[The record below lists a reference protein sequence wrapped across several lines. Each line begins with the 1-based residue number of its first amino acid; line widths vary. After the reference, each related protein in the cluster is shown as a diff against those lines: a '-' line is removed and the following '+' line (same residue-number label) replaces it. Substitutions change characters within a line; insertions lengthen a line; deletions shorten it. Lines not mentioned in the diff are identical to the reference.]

1 MMRSLSSYL
10 RRTKLEKTT
19 LEKLDNNKVKLT
31 IHVGQDSFEE
41 GMQKSYLK
49 NRKSISIPG
58 FRKGKVP
65 RKVMEQYFGESILY
79 EDAINEVFP
88 PAYDQAVK
96 ETGIEPVDRP
106 ELDIVQIGSG
116 QDFIFTAEVTV
127 KPEVELG
134 QYKGFEVDRVEY
146 IVTDEEVEE
155 RIKQT
160 LEQNARWVSVEDR
173 PVKTGDRV
181 ILDYSGSIDGELFE
195 GGTAEKQN
203 LEIGSGHFIP
213 GFEEQ
218 MVCME
223 LGEEKDLK
231 VTFPEE
237 YHAEELK
244 GKEATFHVKLHEI
257 KEKELPDLDDEFAK
271 DVSEFDTLDE
281 YRADIKQKLEKNAE
295 ERSNTELKNNLI
307 DLAVNNAK
315 VDIPDVMVDFE
326 LDNMLRDIDNQL
338 RYNGLNIESYLK
350 IANTSIDDFRAQ
362 YKDDAYNRVKTQLV
376 IEAIGKAENIEVSEE
391 DYEKQ
396 YELLAKQYNQEVETI
411 KKSLQGGLEHLE
423 NSIIAEKTIELLV
436 DEAKVTVKEALV
448 KEDVQDK

>member
-134 QYKGFEVDRVEY
+134 QYKGLEVDRVEY

-218 MVCME
+218 MVGME

>member
-218 MVCME
+218 MVGME

-376 IEAIGKAENIEVSEE
+376 FEAIGKAENIEVSEE

>member
-10 RRTKLEKTT
+10 RRTKLEKTA

-134 QYKGFEVDRVEY
+134 QYKGLEVDRVEY

-218 MVCME
+218 MVGME

-237 YHAEELK
+237 YHAEKLK

-436 DEAKVTVKEALV
+436 DEAKVTVKEAPV

>member
-31 IHVGQDSFEE
+31 IHVGQDSFDE

-134 QYKGFEVDRVEY
+134 QYKGLEVDRVEY

-218 MVCME
+218 MVGME

-436 DEAKVTVKEALV
+436 DEAKVTVKEAPV

>member
-1 MMRSLSSYL
+1 MRSLSSYL

-134 QYKGFEVDRVEY
+134 QYKGLEVDRVEY

-218 MVCME
+218 MVGME

>member
-10 RRTKLEKTT
+10 RRTKLEKTA

-218 MVCME
+218 MVGME

-436 DEAKVTVKEALV
+436 DEAKVTVKEAPV

>member
-10 RRTKLEKTT
+10 RRTKLEKTA

-218 MVCME
+218 MVGME

-423 NSIIAEKTIELLV
+423 NSIVAEKTIELLV
-436 DEAKVTVKEALV
+436 DEAKVTVKEAPV

>member
-134 QYKGFEVDRVEY
+134 QYKGLEVDRVEY

-218 MVCME
+218 MVGME

-244 GKEATFHVKLHEI
+244 GKEAIFHVKLHEI

-436 DEAKVTVKEALV
+436 DEAKVTVKEAPV

>member
-106 ELDIVQIGSG
+106 ELDIVQIGNG

-134 QYKGFEVDRVEY
+134 QYKGLEVDRVEY

-218 MVCME
+218 MVGME

>member
-127 KPEVELG
+127 KPEVDLG

-218 MVCME
+218 MVGME

>member
-10 RRTKLEKTT
+10 RRTKLEKTA

-134 QYKGFEVDRVEY
+134 QYKGLEVDRVEY

-218 MVCME
+218 MVGME

-436 DEAKVTVKEALV
+436 DEAKVTVKEAPV

>member
-1 MMRSLSSYL
+1 MRSLSSYL

-218 MVCME
+218 MVGME

>member
-134 QYKGFEVDRVEY
+134 QYKGLEVDRVEY

-218 MVCME
+218 MVGME

-436 DEAKVTVKEALV
+436 DEAKVTVKEAPV

>member
-106 ELDIVQIGSG
+106 ELDIVQIGSD

-213 GFEEQ
+213 GFEEK
-218 MVCME
+218 MVGME

-244 GKEATFHVKLHEI
+244 GKEAIFHVKLHEI

-436 DEAKVTVKEALV
+436 DEAKVTVKEAPV